1 MIAGLITPSGNLSA
15 LTPQQVT
22 VRPIAAVAVA
32 VGNLVRFDAS
42 SATLN
47 TTYSSQTNLEN
58 YDEPNCPFNVVVL
71 AAAGNEAGPFGV
83 VTEAAAAGS
92 RCTVCVAGVVAVKA
106 TAAAI
111 SRGDVVIPGAGAVLA
126 APSTAADGSGAPLG
140 VALEAFAAS
149 ETKRILLNG
158 FVFAVGGA

>member
-1 MIAGLITPSGNLSA
+1 MIAGLITPSGNLAA
-15 LTPQQVT
+15 LTPQQVL
-22 VRPIAAVAVA
+22 VKPIAAVNVA
-32 VGNLVRFDAS
+32 VGDLVRFDAS

-47 TTYSSQTNLEN
+47 STYSSQTNLEN
-58 YDEPNCPFNVVVL
+58 YDEANCPFNVVVL
-71 AAAGNEAGPFGV
+71 SAAGNDAGPFGV

-106 TAAAI
+106 TAATI
-111 SRGDVVIPGAGAVLA
+111 NRGDVVIPGAGAVLA
-126 APSTAADGSGAPLG
+126 AAAAAGSGAPLG

-149 ETKRILLNG
+149 ETKRVLFNG

>member
-22 VRPIAAVAVA
+22 VKPIAAVAVA
-32 VGNLVRFDAS
+32 VGDLVRFDCS

-47 TTYSSQTNLEN
+47 GTYSLQANLEN

-71 AAAGNEAGPFGV
+71 AAAGNDAGPFGV

-111 SRGDVVIPGAGAVLA
+111 NRGDVVIPGAGAVLA
-126 APSTAADGSGAPLG
+126 AAAAAGSGAPLG
-140 VALEAFAAS
+140 VALEAFSAS
-149 ETKRILLNG
+149 ETKRVLFNG